1 MQKGGVG
8 KTTTTINLAT
18 ALAQRGHQVLVID
31 SDPQANATTGLGCD
45 PETCEYSIYEV
56 LLNPEHG
63 VGFAT
68 LTTAFGVD
76 LVPSTL
82 ALAGAELELAGKIGR
97 ELLLRKALRATARS
111 YEYVLIDPPPSL
123 GLFTLNALV
132 AAETVIV
139 PLQLHAYAL
148 NALPQLK
155 ATIQLVQDLNPT
167 LAIGASSVR
176 WPTGGPCSAG
186 SLSNRPARPTA
197 TWSFRR
203 SSRSIPRWPN
213 RRPPANPSWSMLR
226 TAREQRPILPWR
238 QRWRLAM
245 ARADDLNRLLGG
257 KDAPPPPPIRRG
269 RGGGPLDRS
278 GAGG

>member
-1 MQKGGVG
+1 MGHWIAFAMQKGGVG

-18 ALAQRGHQVLVID
+18 ALAQQGHQVLVID

-111 YEYVLIDPPPSL
+111 YDYVLIDPPPSL

-148 NALPQLK
+148 KAMPQLK
-155 ATIQLVQDLNPT
+155 ATIQLVQDLNPA
-167 LAIGASSVR
+167 LAIGGIVCTLADRRTVLSRVVEQQAR
-176 WPTGGPCSAG
+176 TTYGDLVFPTVIPFNTKVAESPAAG
-186 SLSNRPARPTA
+186 KPVVVYAPDSPGAEAYTALAAEVEARYG
-197 TWSFRR
+197 
-203 SSRSIPRWPN
+203 
-213 RRPPANPSWSMLR
+213 
-226 TAREQRPILPWR
+226 AR
-238 QRWRLAM
+238 
-245 ARADDLNRLLGG
+245 
-257 KDAPPPPPIRRG
+257 
-269 RGGGPLDRS
+269 
-278 GAGG
+278 